1 MNITINISAPE
12 LAKAIDNLAIAL
24 LNPKLTSLALP
35 QSSINRIKKE
45 TKEIQVEKVKAQA
58 KAEAI
63 QKMESIVGPP
73 ATASPIRDHL
83 IDSGLASPL
92 ADKHTPQEEAI
103 SEEAISEEA
112 ISEEAI
118 SEEAISEEALVA
130 LAKKVMLELS
140 APGLRKILDSVIG
153 KKVKITDAPKE
164 RYKDLMDAMEVAL
177 KF

>member
-103 SEEAISEEA
+103 SEEA
-112 ISEEAI
+112 
-118 SEEAISEEALVA
+118 LVA

>member
-1 MNITINISAPE
+1 MNITINVSAPE

-118 SEEAISEEALVA
+118 SEEALVA

>member
-103 SEEAISEEA
+103 SEEA
-112 ISEEAI
+112 
-118 SEEAISEEALVA
+118 LVA

-153 KKVKITDAPKE
+153 KKVKITDAPKG

>member
-92 ADKHTPQEEAI
+92 ADKQTPQ
-103 SEEAISEEA
+103 
-112 ISEEAI
+112 
-118 SEEAISEEALVA
+118 EEAISEEALVA